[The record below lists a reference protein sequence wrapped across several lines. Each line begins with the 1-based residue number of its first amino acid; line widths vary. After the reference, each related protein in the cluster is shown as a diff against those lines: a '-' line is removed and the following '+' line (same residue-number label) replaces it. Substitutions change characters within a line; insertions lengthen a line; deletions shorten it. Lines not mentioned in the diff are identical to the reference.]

1 MQVAWNGVI
10 PAITTPFDDD
20 MEIDLDLMARH
31 ARWLVDAGCVGIV
44 PFGSLGEGA
53 TVSYAEKLRAVERLA
68 AELDGKPT
76 FFIVESDTKGLVVEA
91 DPSMGLR
98 AAGLGRLIL
107 NDVAVPESAILGDGD
122 ADQRKSEYADAIRL
136 ARLGWAS
143 LAAGTSQAVL
153 D

>member
-68 AELDGKPT
+68 AELDGKAPIIPAVSSLST
-76 FFIVESDTKGLVVEA
+76 AEAVRYVRDAEPLLERLRLTPSPFLTNVALAPDGTAYVTDTTAGNVLALDGWGRPGL
-91 DPSMGLR
+91 
-98 AAGLGRLIL
+98 
-107 NDVAVPESAILGDGD
+107 
-122 ADQRKSEYADAIRL
+122 L
-136 ARLGWAS
+136 APAPPR
-143 LAAGTSQAVL
+143 
-153 D
+153 